1 MTAFLAINPSRL
13 AIIRVLLRHR
23 PQPMSTTSLIEE
35 TGLAHHIVSKQLLE
49 LESLGYLA
57 ANNPDRTARR
67 HASAPARW
75 VLTEATDEALG
86 NLYDALFGSR
96 GTAGQP

>member
-49 LESLGYLA
+49 
-57 ANNPDRTARR
+57 TAQL
-67 HASAPARW
+67 
-75 VLTEATDEALG
+75 V
-86 NLYDALFGSR
+86 N
-96 GTAGQP
+96 